1 MWQQKYKQTKN
12 NNNNWI
18 NVQYRIGKYESASS
32 KEGSEEK
39 QYIKNGK
46 IARGIHFSSYSPDN
60 GACTVDTLKVNA
72 RVKDFHA
79 N

>member
-1 MWQQKYKQTKN
+1 MNKCT
-12 NNNNWI
+12 
-18 NVQYRIGKYESASS
+18 VQYRIGKYESASS

-60 GACTVDTLKVNA
+60 LSMDTLKVNA

-79 N
+79 IN